1 MPKRCYLTD
10 NISDGS
16 FKMSNKSSLQVVVAT
31 MHQKDFSKYEKMNL
45 STDAVFANQADET
58 SYSEKTFGN
67 STAKMITTATRG
79 VGINRN
85 IGLQYATGDIL
96 LIADDDMV
104 YSDDYE
110 KTVIKAFEEN
120 PQADALIFNIET
132 IGADKGRRL
141 NNKSIQL
148 HLHNGLN
155 YGAARLAVRRSCLV
169 RERIFFSTC
178 FGGGTIYS
186 AGEDTLFICDM
197 LKKKLKIFTYPATI
211 ASVDQTT
218 STWFTGYNKKLIYDR
233 GAFFGASFGKAAP
246 LLCVYNLFRHKYI
259 YKEANLTFAQ
269 AFKIMCE
276 GTQGYKKLKTST
288 DDSSEN

>member
-1 MPKRCYLTD
+1 MT
-10 NISDGS
+10 
-16 FKMSNKSSLQVVVAT
+16 NKNSLQVIVAT
-31 MHQKDFSKYEKMNL
+31 MHQKDFAKYEAMNL

-58 SYSEKTFGN
+58 SYSEKNIGN

-104 YSDDYE
+104 YSDDYAE
-110 KTVIKAFEEN
+110 TVLKAFEEN

-141 NNKSIQL
+141 NNKSIRL

-155 YGAARLAVRRSCLV
+155 YGAARLAVRRSCLI

-218 STWFTGYNKKLIYDR
+218 STWFTGYNEKLIFDR
-233 GAFFGASFGKAAP
+233 GAFFGAAFGKAAP
-246 LLCVYNLFRHKYI
+246 IFCIYNLFRHKYI
-259 YKEANLTFAQ
+259 YKEANLTFTQ
-269 AFKIMCE
+269 AFRVMCK
-276 GTQGYKKLKTST
+276 GVKGYRELKTSADT
-288 DDSSEN
+288 GSEK

>member
-1 MPKRCYLTD
+1 
-10 NISDGS
+10 
-16 FKMSNKSSLQVVVAT
+16 MSNKMSLQVVVAT
-31 MHQKDFSKYEKMNL
+31 MHRKDFSKYEAMNL

-58 SYSEKTFGN
+58 SYSEKSFGN
-67 STAKMITTATRG
+67 CTAKMITTATRG

-104 YSDDYE
+104 YKDDYSE
-110 KTVIKAFEEN
+110 TVLKAFEEN
-120 PQADALIFNIET
+120 PHADALIFNIET

-141 NNKSIQL
+141 NIESKRI

-155 YGAARLAVRRSCLV
+155 YGAARLAVRRSSLI

-211 ASVDQTT
+211 ASVDQTS
-218 STWFTGYNKKLIYDR
+218 STWFTGYNEKLIYDR
-233 GAFFGASFGKAAP
+233 GAFFGAAFGKTAP
-246 LLCVYNLFRHKYI
+246 IFCIYNLYRHKKI
-259 YKEANLTFAQ
+259 YKEANLTFSA
-269 AFKIMCE
+269 AFKIMRQ
-276 GTQGYKKLKTST
+276 GIKGYKKLKTSA
-288 DDSSEN
+288 DDGSEN

>member
-1 MPKRCYLTD
+1 
-10 NISDGS
+10 
-16 FKMSNKSSLQVVVAT
+16 MSATNKLQVVVAT
-31 MHQKDFSKYEKMNL
+31 MHQKDFSKFEKMNL

-58 SYSEKTFGN
+58 SYSEKNFGN
-67 STAKMITTATRG
+67 CTAEMITTATRG

-104 YSDDYE
+104 YSDDYAP
-110 KTVIKAFEEN
+110 VVLKAFEEN

-132 IGADKGRRL
+132 LGADMGRRI
-141 NNKSIQL
+141 NDKSKRL
-148 HLHNGLN
+148 HIYNGLN
-155 YGAARLAVRRSCLV
+155 YGAARLAVRRSSLV
-169 RERIFFSTC
+169 RERLFFSTC

-218 STWFTGYNKKLIYDR
+218 STWFTGYNEKLIYDN
-233 GAFFGASFGKAAP
+233 GAFFKAAFGKTAP
-246 LLCVYNLFRHKYI
+246 LFSIYNLFRHKYI
-259 YKEANLTFAQ
+259 YKEANLTLVQ
-269 AFKIMCE
+269 AFRLMCK
-276 GTQGYKKLKTST
+276 GAKGYEKLKTS
-288 DDSSEN
+288 DDIGSEK